1 MYFSSLWGYSKDCV
15 MNDEIYRLEGV
26 EYHYGRIPALKGIDL
41 TVKKG
46 ECLSVLGTN
55 GSGKS
60 TLLKVLDGLHFPPR
74 GKVSFLGEP
83 LTEEFAA
90 TGSFRKRV
98 GFVFADPDVQLF
110 SPTVFDEVAFGPMQ
124 LGLGKEEVLTRAGEV
139 MEMLGISPL
148 AARPPHTLSS
158 GEKKKVAIAA
168 VLAVNPEVL
177 LLDEPTNGLDP
188 RTQVWLIELLE
199 ELKGLKKTFVIAT
212 HDLSLAEDVAER
224 AVVLDE
230 SHRIVADG
238 KSVDVMG
245 NKDLLLSANLIHEHT
260 HRHGEIVHSHSH
272 GPFSVHDEHE

>member
-1 MYFSSLWGYSKDCV
+1 

-60 TLLKVLDGLHFPPR
+60 TLLKVLDGLHFPPT
-74 GKVSFLGEP
+74 GKVSFMGEP
-83 LTEEFAA
+83 LTEELAA
-90 TGSFRKRV
+90 TAPFRKRV

-110 SPTVFDEVAFGPMQ
+110 SPTVFDEVAFGPLQ
-124 LGLGKEEVLTRAGEV
+124 LGLGNEEVFTRAGEV
-139 MEMLGISPL
+139 MEMLGITPL
-148 AARPPHTLSS
+148 AERPPHTLSS

-238 KSVDVMG
+238 RSVEVMG
-245 NKDLLLSANLIHEHT
+245 DKDLLLSANLIHEHT
-260 HRHGEIVHSHSH
+260 HRHGAIVHSHSH